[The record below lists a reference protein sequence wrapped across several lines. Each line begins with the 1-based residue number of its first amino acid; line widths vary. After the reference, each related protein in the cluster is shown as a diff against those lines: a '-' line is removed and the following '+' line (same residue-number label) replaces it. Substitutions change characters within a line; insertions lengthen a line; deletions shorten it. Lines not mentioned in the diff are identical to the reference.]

1 MLTFLR
7 RRIPTELDAHVH
19 LIQTDLTAFR
29 LAARFP
35 LILLPCNTYGTLK
48 DSARAAALRCV
59 QNHLAPG
66 GLFVFSI
73 PNPAVLAELEGRG
86 DPELETHFT
95 HPQSGNPVQVSSAW
109 EQDARGYN
117 LYWHYDHLL
126 PDGQVERRTISNLH
140 YPVPVEVHLAEA
152 ETAGLTIRAVY
163 GDFDFSSYEME
174 SSYLIIVVER
184 E

>member
-1 MLTFLR
+1 
-7 RRIPTELDAHVH
+7 
-19 LIQTDLTAFR
+19 
-29 LAARFP
+29 
-35 LILLPCNTYGTLK
+35 
-48 DSARAAALRCV
+48 
-59 QNHLAPG
+59 
-66 GLFVFSI
+66 LFVFSI

-140 YPVPVEVHLAEA
+140 YPVPVEVHLTEVK
-152 ETAGLTIRAVY
+152 TAGLSVRAVY
-163 GDFDFSSYEME
+163 GDFDFSSYMPEAPHM
-174 SSYLIIVVER
+174 IVVGKR